1 MGLGKQLEKD
11 IKEGFLEE
19 ALKQDFDELSSKK
32 WGRRDMTSSTEG
44 AARVRLQGLES
55 RGPTG
60 DTRKF
65 CNARINQLC
74 LTVDGH
80 FTGLQRGLSLS
91 SLVL

>member
-1 MGLGKQLEKD
+1 
-11 IKEGFLEE
+11 
-19 ALKQDFDELSSKK
+19 
-32 WGRRDMTSSTEG
+32 MTSSTEG

-65 CNARINQLC
+65 GNARINQLC